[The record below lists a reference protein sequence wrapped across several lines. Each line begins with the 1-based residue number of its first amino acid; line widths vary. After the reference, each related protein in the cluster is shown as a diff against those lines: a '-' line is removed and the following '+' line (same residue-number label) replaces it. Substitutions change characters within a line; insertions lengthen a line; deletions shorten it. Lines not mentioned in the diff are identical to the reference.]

1 MHPSLFLK
9 IPVAD
14 PTDLNIESVWVA
26 LWWSPDFDL
35 CIVPLLAL
43 LIDKMTESE
52 IAHESR
58 IPDVLE
64 TISQLM
70 EQLAVLDVLPD
81 DLDQSDFVCNRALDV
96 RSASL
101 VYLAVCI
108 RHHSIRGGIPGIRY
122 SIYCC

>member
-1 MHPSLFLK
+1 MYGAFL
-9 IPVAD
+9 
-14 PTDLNIESVWVA
+14 LG
-26 LWWSPDFDL
+26 
-35 CIVPLLAL
+35 L
-43 LIDKMTESE
+43 LIDKMAESE
-52 IAHESR
+52 ITNETR

-81 DLDQSDFVCNRALDV
+81 DLEQSNFICNRALDV

-108 RHHSIRGGIPGIRY
+108 RHHSIRGGIPGKPFRI
-122 SIYCC
+122 C